1 LNNIPSK
8 KGTIYVGKN
17 LEHDDKNHNK
27 LINMKIF
34 IVLTIFTGIFCWFG
48 YSVYVLNQA
57 SIYAENGLLE
67 NIQVFTLI
75 SSCLVFLLPV
85 LHQKREDKL
94 VLLFFSFLCFSFILR
109 EIDVEHFDIPIFL
122 KTVGSGIGRNIML
135 AVGFIAMT
143 TYALLNFTYYKILA
157 RVFLVSIEGL
167 LIIMA
172 GILLY
177 IGDYFEH
184 YKLIQH
190 HVFLEEIFEL
200 SGYVLILLA
209 ALILSKKKLSHI
221 NSNEL
226 T

>member
-1 LNNIPSK
+1 
-8 KGTIYVGKN
+8 
-17 LEHDDKNHNK
+17 
-27 LINMKIF
+27 MKIF
-34 IVLTIFTGIFCWFG
+34 IVLTIFIGIFCWFG
-48 YSVYVLNQA
+48 YSVYLLDQT
-57 SIYAENGLLE
+57 SIYAENGPLE

-109 EIDVEHFDIPIFL
+109 EIDVEHFDIPIFF
-122 KTVGSGIGRNIML
+122 KTIGSGIGRNIML
-135 AVGFIAMT
+135 ATGFIGMA
-143 TYALLNFTYYKILA
+143 TYALLNIAYYKILT
-157 RVFLVSIEGL
+157 RVYLLSIEGI

-209 ALILSKKKLSHI
+209 ALILSKNKLH
-221 NSNEL
+221 